1 MGAGFEPCALC
12 LLVDPSRFACR
23 FRPRPL
29 GSVAAFGDE
38 WEPPHPLAEGNHPPG
53 AHLVPY
59 PATRCIALRA
69 IPEAGKPHACFAC
82 PYLPL
87 RRHERPRNTP
97 RTVSP
102 NQQPQGGLTLAS
114 STRPPD
120 RSGLH
125 RLRRVKVT
133 WCASCISG
141 GLSKAPT
148 HPHPGTAAAHPRP
161 HCLPLAHRP
170 RPLERGRGV
179 VYSAYT

>member
-1 MGAGFEPCALC
+1 MGAECDSCALC

-29 GSVAAFGDE
+29 GSVEAFGDE

-69 IPEAGKPHACFAC
+69 IPEAGKPHACFAW

-87 RRHERPRNTP
+87 RRHGRPRNTP

-102 NQQPQGGLTLAS
+102 NQQPHGGLTLAS

-125 RLRRVKVT
+125 RGRRVKLAY
-133 WCASCISG
+133 CASCTSG
-141 GLSKAPT
+141 GASRRGWVG
-148 HPHPGTAAAHPRP
+148 PGGGAPRP
-161 HCLPLAHRP
+161 CSRAGALKN
-170 RPLERGRGV
+170 
-179 VYSAYT
+179 SKF

>member
-1 MGAGFEPCALC
+1 MGAECDSCALC

-69 IPEAGKPHACFAC
+69 IPEAGKPHACFAW

-87 RRHERPRNTP
+87 RRHESPRNTP

-102 NQQPQGGLTLAS
+102 NHQPRCGLTVAS
-114 STRPPD
+114 SARAPD

-125 RLRRVKVT
+125 RWRPVKVT
-133 WCASCISG
+133 WCASCTSG
-141 GLSKAPT
+141 GVSRGGY
-148 HPHPGTAAAHPRP
+148 GT
-161 HCLPLAHRP
+161 
-170 RPLERGRGV
+170 RGWATPAMLKGGR
-179 VYSAYT
+179 S